1 MLIREITIENFL
13 TLHGKQAVKFPQTKG
28 PSVSVLLGPNNS
40 GKSSFVKALQF
51 LLHSRLPG
59 CDGDE
64 ELAWRLVNN
73 RHKQEAG
80 VGQTLQCRVTATFAY
95 GDAELTIR
103 RSVETKRT
111 GPGSTAFAPATVV
124 FSYLQTTSTSS
135 KFVADETGVIQ
146 RKISQLCPDTLLE
159 AFFFSGEPLNGRLLG
174 GVKNVRESLEEYLSI
189 RDWKQAA
196 DSARAI
202 SNAYTREM
210 ASFASSSKELEQII
224 TQEGKH
230 QEKIN
235 QLKAEQN
242 KIEEQLEEVTQ
253 FLEEKQTAIL
263 GIANQTEL
271 REAVRKRNELKEDL
285 ETCRKKAQIALNSIC
300 EAVGSSLGLPL
311 LLPHASKAQ
320 EILKHLTEENI
331 LPADLSSG
339 FVDRVLRQQSCIC
352 GTKHTDETKSAWTAY
367 LQKTLRA
374 DVGTKLASLG
384 ARLNPDA
391 PNCIQ
396 DACQEIATQLDS
408 AIVSAEKANS
418 DEYEMK
424 AQIAELDEKIQASPT
439 EELSRLERERRALD
453 KQCDDYK
460 DSLKRIADDLR
471 VAENEMKRK
480 KSERDRIAVPKDI
493 QKKIQQLEARRKTA
507 ADLADLIDRSIAVLR
522 HQFQEGLQQTM
533 QDLYT
538 DVVTDRT
545 QATIDQ
551 RSLLPHVV
559 KDGKTETNLGGGQSQ
574 LLGLAYIVAIAKLR
588 SALHKQMGDFG
599 IRLGVIGQQSFVLDC
614 PFSGMTE
621 RYASAA
627 IEALCRAAEQA
638 VFLLHREQWDLAKPH
653 LEKKAAK
660 AWGVRLH
667 APDDAIKS
675 RGAKLEDHVF
685 DYKGRK
691 ESLLSPLPAEVN
703 EVFSEIVQLS

>member
-13 TLHGKQAVKFPQTKG
+13 TLHGKQAIAFPRVKG
-28 PSVSVLLGPNNS
+28 PSVSVFLGPNNS

-51 LLHSRLPG
+51 LLHRRLPG

-64 ELAWRLVNN
+64 GLAWRLVNN
-73 RHKQEAG
+73 RHKQEAT
-80 VGQTLQCRVTATFAY
+80 VGKALHCRVTATFAY

-103 RSVETKRT
+103 RSVETTRT
-111 GPGSTAFAPATVV
+111 GPANTAFAPATVL
-124 FSYLQTTSTSS
+124 FSYLQKTSTSS
-135 KFVADETGVIQ
+135 KFVADDTGVIQ

-202 SNAYTREM
+202 SNSYTREM
-210 ASFASSSKELEQII
+210 TSFASDSKELEQII
-224 TQEGKH
+224 TQEGRA

-235 QLKAEQN
+235 QLKVEQN
-242 KIEEQLEEVTQ
+242 KTKEQLEETRQ
-253 FLEEKQTAIL
+253 ALEDKQIAIL

-271 REAVRKRNELKEDL
+271 REVVNKRNDLNQDL
-285 ETCRKKAQIALNSIC
+285 EACRKNAQLALSSIC

-311 LLPHASKAQ
+311 LLPFTNKAQ
-320 EILKHLTEENI
+320 DILKHLTDENI

-339 FVDRVLRQQSCIC
+339 FVDRVLRQQNCIC
-352 GTKHTDETKSAWTAY
+352 GTKHTEETKSAWQAY
-367 LQKTLRA
+367 LQKTLKA

-396 DACQEIATQLDS
+396 DACKEIATQLES
-408 AIVSAEKANS
+408 AIYSAEKANS

-424 AQIAELDEKIQASPT
+424 VKLAELDEKIQSSPT

-453 KQCDDYK
+453 KQCKGYDEQ
-460 DSLKRIADDLR
+460 LKRIADDLR
-471 VAENEMKRK
+471 IAESEMRRK
-480 KSERDRIAVPKDI
+480 KLERDKIAVPKDI
-493 QKKIQQLEARRKTA
+493 QRKIEQLETRRKMA
-507 ADLADLIDRSIAVLR
+507 ANLADLIDQSIAVLR

-545 QATIDQ
+545 QATIDP

-638 VFLLHREQWDLAKPH
+638 VFLLHREQWDLARPH
-653 LEKKAAK
+653 LERKAAK
-660 AWGVRLH
+660 AWGVRLY

-675 RGAKLEDHVF
+675 GGGKLEDHIF

-691 ESLLSPLPAEVN
+691 ESLLSPLPPNAN